1 MKPNSETALQL
12 PADERRRKT
21 SAMDDGYA
29 FRAHDATCGC
39 AHAKLCPGLTHIGWA
54 HAVGDMRP
62 LDAGHGE
69 ISAVARDQFVAIG
82 LLSAENIDSEALL
95 GEPNEIGRDL
105 RPADVIGDAVLCD
118 VKNVDHRG
126 VRRGGSR
133 AIALAHA
140 TG

>member
-1 MKPNSETALQL
+1 
-12 PADERRRKT
+12 
-21 SAMDDGYA
+21 MDNTYA
-29 FRAHDATCGC
+29 FGTHDATCGC

-54 HAVGDMRP
+54 HAVGDIGP
-62 LDAGHGE
+62 LDAGRGE

-82 LLSAENIDSEALL
+82 LLSAENVDSEALL

-105 RPADVIGDAVLCD
+105 RPADVIGHAVLRD
-118 VKNVDHRG
+118 VKNVGHRD

-133 AIALAHA
+133 AIVPMQA